1 MTLQE
6 RAAFCW
12 NFYFFFPLLLL
23 LSLVCLVP
31 PRVCLHFA
39 VAALQKQL
47 LKLKYAVF
55 VYYESDL
62 PLRIS
67 ITVLLLPVNP
77 ALTHKARRHRRRGEH
92 HPASRTD
99 KAADAAAPAAAKMTA
114 SDEITGPLKHFEGSR
129 GAAVITCQG
138 SCRHCSDVTAGNG
151 KY

>member
-1 MTLQE
+1 MCVCVSHGRKSVFALSLKLPGQPLVQ
-6 RAAFCW
+6 RSMANDPAGKSCVL
-12 NFYFFFPLLLL
+12 FFFVFFSLL

-67 ITVLLLPVNP
+67 ITVLLLPVN
-77 ALTHKARRHRRRGEH
+77 LRLHTRRKTDAGGE
-92 HPASRTD
+92 
-99 KAADAAAPAAAKMTA
+99 
-114 SDEITGPLKHFEGSR
+114 
-129 GAAVITCQG
+129 
-138 SCRHCSDVTAGNG
+138 
-151 KY
+151 

>member
-6 RAAFCW
+6 RAAFW
-12 NFYFFFPLLLL
+12 IFFFFFFSLLLLL
-23 LSLVCLVP
+23 LSLVCSVP

-77 ALTHKARRHRRRGEH
+77 RLHTDAEENNIPRLAQIKRQTRQLRPRRR
-92 HPASRTD
+92 
-99 KAADAAAPAAAKMTA
+99 
-114 SDEITGPLKHFEGSR
+114 
-129 GAAVITCQG
+129 
-138 SCRHCSDVTAGNG
+138 
-151 KY
+151 